1 MKHRNGHLP
10 RCQEFTGWCR
20 RTETRQPRQ
29 QKEFKFYKNQNLSG
43 KLSKKRKQ
51 ALAQAVTELLHAS
64 GLQYT
69 QVAKIENRDQTK
81 EQQKRRFFGWR
92 AFFKL
97 AAARPQKL
105 VGKVIGRGVFNR
117 SPFSSLPCYWSSIFD
132 QSLLSS
138 IFFSPFSQFHLK
150 RRAALSWIR
159 EHGSDEGV
167 VYFADD
173 DNSYDTR
180 IFEEI
185 RKTRWL
191 QICFFLSCAWRS
203 HVNMEGGLN
212 VIFDL
217 LGQAVNSHIEGVCQC
232 SRWASSS
239 STGWVLRSWGTERSP
254 ASMMHSR
261 LAVRCDNF
269 SYCFREGV
277 KKADILLQTLY
288 SLQLFCS

>member
-1 MKHRNGHLP
+1 MP
-10 RCQEFTGWCR
+10 RINPWFWTAL
-20 RTETRQPRQ
+20 Q
-29 QKEFKFYKNQNLSG
+29 QRYK
-43 KLSKKRKQ
+43 SKACNSQKK
-51 ALAQAVTELLHAS
+51 
-64 GLQYT
+64 
-69 QVAKIENRDQTK
+69 ENRDQTK
-81 EQQKRRFFGWR
+81 EHQKRCFFDWR

-97 AAARPQKL
+97 AAARPQEL

-191 QICFFLSCAWRS
+191 QICFFFILCLTKSCQY
-203 HVNMEGGLN
+203 GG
-212 VIFDL
+212 
-217 LGQAVNSHIEGVCQC
+217 
-232 SRWASSS
+232 W
-239 STGWVLRSWGTERSP
+239 T
-254 ASMMHSR
+254 
-261 LAVRCDNF
+261 
-269 SYCFREGV
+269 
-277 KKADILLQTLY
+277 
-288 SLQLFCS
+288 

>member
-97 AAARPQKL
+97 AAARPQEL

-191 QICFFLSCAWRS
+191 QICFFYPVPDEVMSIWRVDLMLSLICWVRQWTVILKGCVS
-203 HVNMEGGLN
+203 VPGGPRPQVRGEFSDLEGRKGHR
-212 VIFDL
+212 L
-217 LGQAVNSHIEGVCQC
+217 LWCIP
-232 SRWASSS
+232 
-239 STGWVLRSWGTERSP
+239 GWP
-254 ASMMHSR
+254 
-261 LAVRCDNF
+261 
-269 SYCFREGV
+269 
-277 KKADILLQTLY
+277 
-288 SLQLFCS
+288 